1 MKHSLSVT
9 CQEWFWRKKVEL
21 FEHTLKKDH
30 GNSVITDGSQ
40 YNKSVGSQVEFWIL
54 LLCTKDI
61 LLYWAFWELF

>member
-1 MKHSLSVT
+1 MKHLLSVNLS
-9 CQEWFWRKKVEL
+9 RMV
-21 FEHTLKKDH
+21 LKKESGTVRTYILMY

-61 LLYWAFWELF
+61 LLY

>member
-1 MKHSLSVT
+1 MKHLLSVNLS
-9 CQEWFWRKKVEL
+9 RMV
-21 FEHTLKKDH
+21 LKKENGTVRTYILMY

-61 LLYWAFWELF
+61 LLY

>member
-1 MKHSLSVT
+1 MKHLQSVNSS
-9 CQEWFWRKKVEL
+9 RMVLKKESGTVR
-21 FEHTLKKDH
+21 TYIKKDH

-61 LLYWAFWELF
+61 LLY